1 MIHPLV
7 LLTAVLHTLLLLV
20 HLYSCAFRRLGRG
33 LPLSPADLAL
43 LIVQTAALTLL
54 RAAGDDP
61 LSAPGMVVQLLL
73 LILCALAVVLELRR
87 SRACG
92 GELLP
97 QSVREAIDSL
107 PDGLCFAAPDGRPIL
122 VNTRMHALIAG
133 LTGAALLD
141 ANAVWSRLKEL
152 AQPADPWTAQV
163 EGEVLDL
170 LCPDG
175 SRWRFRRELLRDR
188 LPHMVQLTAWEVSR
202 LWALSRR
209 LYENNRALEDQ
220 HRRLRT
226 LLGNMVELNREKEVL
241 AFKTRLHNEFGQCL
255 LTTRR
260 QLEAGLAAGQLPALT
275 QLWRQA
281 IRRLAGIPAA
291 MEEHPEGAPQAEL
304 ARVAQLIGCQL
315 EFRGG
320 ERLPRQAMSL
330 VCAAARE
337 ALTNGVRHAGAT
349 GVTVAVSPAPSG
361 FHVEIWDNGHKPV
374 PSLTEGEGLGNLR
387 KKLEREGVLFRIR
400 CGRGVRLILDIPAT
414 RPGHREEGLL

>member
-7 LLTAVLHTLLLLV
+7 LLPAVLHTLLLLA

-54 RAAGDDP
+54 GAAGD
-61 LSAPGMVVQLLL
+61 APPSPPAAAAQLLL
-73 LILCALAVVLELRR
+73 LALCALWVVLELRR
-87 SRACG
+87 SRARG

-122 VNTRMHALIAG
+122 INARMHALITG
-133 LTGAALLD
+133 LTGAPLLD
-141 ANAVWSRLKEL
+141 ANAAWSRLEEL
-152 AQPADPWTAQV
+152 AQPADPWTAPA
-163 EGEVLDL
+163 EGELLDL

-175 SRWRFRRELLRDR
+175 SRWRFRREPLRDR
-188 LPHMVQLTAWEVSR
+188 TPHMVQLTAWEVSR

-209 LYENNRALEDQ
+209 LYESNRALEDQ
-220 HRRLRT
+220 HRRLRA

-255 LTTRR
+255 LTTQR

-275 QLWRQA
+275 RLWRQA
-281 IRRLAGIPAA
+281 VRRLAGIPAA
-291 MEEHPEGAPQAEL
+291 REEQPDAAPQAEL
-304 ARVAQLIGCQL
+304 ARVARLIGCRV

-320 ERLPRQAMSL
+320 ERLPRRAMSL

-337 ALTNGVRHAGAT
+337 ALTNGVRHAGAS
-349 GVTVAVSPAPSG
+349 GVTVEISPAPSG
-361 FHVEIWDNGHKPV
+361 FHVEIWDDGHKPV
-374 PSLTEGEGLGNLR
+374 PALTEGEGLGNLR
-387 KKLEREGVLFRIR
+387 KKLEREGVLFQIR
-400 CGRGVRLILDIPAT
+400 CGPGVRLVLDIPAA
-414 RPGHREEGLL
+414 PPQP

>member
-188 LPHMVQLTAWEVSR
+188 LPLKGRQGLEILVTIVWIAFGLFVMYMGIEAVTMIATYGQRSS
-202 LWALSRR
+202 ALRIPMQFCYLSIPVGMG
-209 LYENNRALEDQ
+209 LMI
-220 HRRLRT
+220 LR
-226 LLGNMVELNREKEVL
+226 
-241 AFKTRLHNEFGQCL
+241 
-255 LTTRR
+255 
-260 QLEAGLAAGQLPALT
+260 
-275 QLWRQA
+275 
-281 IRRLAGIPAA
+281 
-291 MEEHPEGAPQAEL
+291 
-304 ARVAQLIGCQL
+304 LIG
-315 EFRGG
+315 
-320 ERLPRQAMSL
+320 SL
-330 VCAAARE
+330 IGQFK
-337 ALTNGVRHAGAT
+337 NFGK
-349 GVTVAVSPAPSG
+349 S
-361 FHVEIWDNGHKPV
+361 
-374 PSLTEGEGLGNLR
+374 
-387 KKLEREGVLFRIR
+387 
-400 CGRGVRLILDIPAT
+400 
-414 RPGHREEGLL
+414 EEGKAA